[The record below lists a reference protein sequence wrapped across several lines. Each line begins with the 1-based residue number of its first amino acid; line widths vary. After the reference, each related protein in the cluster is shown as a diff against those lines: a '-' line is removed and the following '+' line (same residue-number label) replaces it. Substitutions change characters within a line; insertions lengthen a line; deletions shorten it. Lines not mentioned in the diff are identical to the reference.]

1 MWEARVVCEFVDPP
15 TSANNLLVMSMVD
28 KKFDPNVAI
37 PDNGNYFG
45 IPLSPE
51 EAALVLISAPWD
63 TTVAQRGGSSY
74 APDAIIEASRSVD
87 FFEPMSPYSWRKG
100 IATAPIDYSIQ
111 DLSHRLRS
119 DAERVIKVNDDLGST
134 PIDNLVYARRL
145 KRVNEASALVNEKI
159 YQQAKHWLDMDKI
172 VGLVGGDQSSAYGNI
187 RAVAERHSKIGILHI
202 DSSCDLREQYQGFDH
217 SHASIMHNV
226 LRDVSGVE
234 RIVGVGVRA
243 FCPQEWERA
252 MSDERIRLFTGQT
265 IWSKHFEGVNW
276 STICDDI
283 VAELPEN
290 VYVSLDI
297 DGLTIECSPHT
308 GTLVAG
314 GLRFPEVVYLLGKV
328 VDSGRKI
335 VGFDL
340 TEVVPDFEDK
350 TDAAIASRL
359 LYNMCA
365 MALKNHPSP
374 DVL

>member
-1 MWEARVVCEFVDPP
+1 MA
-15 TSANNLLVMSMVD
+15 D
-28 KKFDPNVAI
+28 KKFDPNGAI

-87 FFEPMSPYSWRKG
+87 FFEPMAPYSYRKG
-100 IATAPIDYSIQ
+100 IATAPVDYTIQ
-111 DLSHRLRS
+111 DMSHHLRS
-119 DAERVIKVNDDLGST
+119 DAERVIKHDSGSVLSALD
-134 PIDNLVYARRL
+134 IVSRERRL

-159 YQQAKHWLDMDKI
+159 YAQSKQWLDMGKI
-172 VGLVGGDQSSAYGNI
+172 VGLVGGDQSTAYGHI

-202 DSSCDLREQYQGFDH
+202 DSSCDLREQHNGFDH

-226 LRDVSGVE
+226 LRDIEGVE

-243 FCPQEWERA
+243 FTPREWERA
-252 MSDERIRLFTGQT
+252 MADDRIRLFTGQM

-276 STICDDI
+276 STLCDDI
-283 VAELPEN
+283 VAELPQN

-308 GTLVAG
+308 GTQVAG
-314 GLRFPEVVYLLGKV
+314 GLRFPEVVYLLGRI
-328 VDSGRKI
+328 VDSGRRI

-340 TEVVPDFEDK
+340 TEVVPDMEDK

-359 LYNMCA
+359 LYNMCC
-365 MALKNHPSP
+365 MALKNHPSE